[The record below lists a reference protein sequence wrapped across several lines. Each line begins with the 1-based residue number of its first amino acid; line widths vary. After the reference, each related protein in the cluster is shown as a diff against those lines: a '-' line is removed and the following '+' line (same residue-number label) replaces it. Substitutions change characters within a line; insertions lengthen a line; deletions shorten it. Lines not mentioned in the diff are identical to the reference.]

1 MKTLR
6 LDDFNP
12 PRTAFEI
19 HSMDWIEQERRERL
33 DVPHRHDYYVVI
45 WVQAGTGTHD
55 VDFQRFPLEPGMC
68 WFLSPGQA
76 HLLRTDTPPTG
87 WVLSFDPDFF
97 CVSEAN
103 GEILVNSGLFHNLLQ
118 FRPFRVDAAYEAPLA
133 ALVDQLQAEY
143 RGEALLRDEML
154 RGLLK
159 LFLIQ
164 STRAF
169 ASQLVGTRESS
180 RTACLVRRF
189 NDLVEGRFRDST
201 RVADYAEWLSVTP
214 THLNDTVKKVTGQPA
229 SDHIKHRVVLE
240 AKRRAFFGDTS
251 AKEIAYDLGFDDEA
265 HFSRYFKTNTGQTF
279 SEYRRSIQAQ
289 YPAHP

>member
-6 LDDFNP
+6 LTDFNP
-12 PRTAFEI
+12 PHTAFEI
-19 HSMDWIEQERRERL
+19 HPMDWIEQERRGQL
-33 DVPHRHDYYVVI
+33 DGPHRHAYYVVI

-55 VDFQRFPLEPGMC
+55 VDFQRFPLEPGTC

-76 HLLRTDTPPTG
+76 HSLRPDTPPTG
-87 WVLSFDPDFF
+87 WVLSFEHDFF

-103 GEILVNSGLFHNLLQ
+103 QEILVNSGLFNNLLD
-118 FRPFRVDAAYEAPLA
+118 FKPFHLPDDQQTRFA
-133 ALVDQLQAEY
+133 ALLAQMQEEFAADQP
-143 RGEALLRDEML
+143 LRDEML

-164 STRAF
+164 ASRAF
-169 ASQLVGTRESS
+169 AAQLNGTRETS
-180 RTACLVRRF
+180 RTVCLARQF
-189 NDLVEGRFRDST
+189 SDLVEGKFREST
-201 RVADYAEWLSVTP
+201 RVADYAGWLHVSP

-229 SDHIKHRVVLE
+229 SEHIKHRVVLE
-240 AKRRAFFGDTS
+240 AKRRAFFGHTS
-251 AKEIAYDLGFDDEA
+251 AKEIAYELGFDDEA

-289 YPAHP
+289 YAG